1 MTIGAW
7 VGVGVSLMTLFIT
20 VSTILVKVTSKF
32 TTSVTELN
40 VTMKGLGEKI
50 TNINCENKKQHDNL
64 FGIAREHGDKLADHE
79 ARISIIESK
88 PPRTKRT
95 A

>member
-1 MTIGAW
+1 MTTSEWGVLIGACGLL
-7 VGVGVSLMTLFIT
+7 VTLIT
-20 VSTILVKVTSKF
+20 MIVRLTNTLTKLTVTID
-32 TTSVTELN
+32 
-40 VTMKGLGEKI
+40 GLGEKV
-50 TNINCENKKQHDNL
+50 TDINCENNKQHDNL

-79 ARISIIESK
+79 TRISIIESK

>member
-1 MTIGAW
+1 MTIGQWIGA
-7 VGVGVSLMTLFIT
+7 GVALASLFIT
-20 VSTILVKVTSKF
+20 LITFLVKLTNTLTKLGGSIDSLSEKVTD
-32 TTSVTELN
+32 
-40 VTMKGLGEKI
+40 
-50 TNINCENKKQHDNL
+50 INCENNKQHDNL

-79 ARISIIESK
+79 TRISIIESK

>member
-7 VGVGVSLMTLFIT
+7 IGAVVALASLFIT
-20 VSTILVKVTSKF
+20 LITFLVKLTNTLTKL
-32 TTSVTELN
+32 TITID
-40 VTMKGLGEKI
+40 GLGEKV

-79 ARISIIESK
+79 TRISIIESK
-88 PPRTKRT
+88 PPRTKQT